1 MLSILIEKESILV
14 RNQCVI
20 SRANL
25 RLEGRTVK
33 LQFLRWAGNMKQI
46 PDFEAQEQF
55 DELLD
60 EVERGETVV
69 ITRQGKPVAWLV
81 PEQEVTGNALPG
93 GCR

>member
-1 MLSILIEKESILV
+1 
-14 RNQCVI
+14 
-20 SRANL
+20 
-25 RLEGRTVK
+25 
-33 LQFLRWAGNMKQI
+33 MKQI

-81 PEQEVTGNALPG
+81 PEQGATGNAPGQLPVT
-93 GCR
+93 